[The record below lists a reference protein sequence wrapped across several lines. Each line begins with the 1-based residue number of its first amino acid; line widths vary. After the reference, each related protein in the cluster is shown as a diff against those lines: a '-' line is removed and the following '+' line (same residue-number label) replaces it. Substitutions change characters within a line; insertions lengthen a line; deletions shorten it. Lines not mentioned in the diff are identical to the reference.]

1 MQHLDP
7 PPPFARLSMLPFD
20 DKGEGDRGGT
30 EPRTRRQR
38 KREKSAEGWRARLLR
53 EVEAVEKIVGLGV
66 ALL

>member
-7 PPPFARLSMLPFD
+7 PPPFAASMLPFD

-30 EPRTRRQR
+30 KPRTRKER
-38 KREKSAEGWRARLLR
+38 KREKSAEGWWARLLR
-53 EVEAVEKIVGLGV
+53 EVETVEKIVGLGV